1 MLEVVKIPALL
12 ALFVLSATACSS
24 SAGANGDSCN
34 PGDQDGVTGATSG
47 TDVVLV
53 SVNDT
58 EFTVGGVDSGS
69 TAPNIA
75 VQNLTTVMLTLTN
88 TGTKPHGMQIACIP
102 TGLPAGCPSMSC
114 FPANA
119 NIPALAPGASVTTT
133 YVTPA
138 VEGAYQFTDPA
149 SDVDGGVPAD
159 GGVTADG
166 GITGPVGEL
175 VLM

>member
-1 MLEVVKIPALL
+1 MLKVVEIPALL

-24 SAGANGDSCN
+24 SGSDTCN

-69 TAPNIA
+69 TEPNIA

-88 TGTKPHGMQIACIP
+88 TGSQPHGMQIACIP
-102 TGLPAGCPSMSC
+102 TGLPAGCPTTSC
-114 FPANA
+114 FPGNA
-119 NIPALAPGASVTTT
+119 DIPALAPGASVTTT

-138 VEGAYQFTDPA
+138 VEGTYQFTDPA
-149 SDVDGGVPAD
+149 SDADGGIPAD
-159 GGVTADG
+159 GGVT
-166 GITGPVGEL
+166 GPVGEF

>member
-1 MLEVVKIPALL
+1 MLRVVKIPVLFGLL
-12 ALFVLSATACSS
+12 LTGVTACSS
-24 SAGANGDSCN
+24 SASDNGDSCN

-69 TAPNIA
+69 TEPNIA
-75 VQNLTTVMLTLTN
+75 VQNVTTVMLTLTN

-102 TGLPAGCPSMSC
+102 TGLPAGCPTASC
-114 FPANA
+114 FPGNA
-119 NIPALAPGASVTTT
+119 NIPALAPGASATAT

-149 SDVDGGVPAD
+149 SDVDGGVPEAAD
-159 GGVTADG
+159 GGV
-166 GITGPVGEL
+166 IGPVGEF